1 MRADSIVKARI
12 PAEVKDRAVIA
23 LERIGLNTSD
33 LIRLTFMRVAEEGRL
48 PFDLAVPNPATRK
61 AMAELDAGKGKE
73 FASADALF
81 KDLGI

>member
-12 PAEVKDRAVIA
+12 PAEVKDRAVTA

-33 LIRLTFMRVAEEGRL
+33 LIRLTFMRVAEDGRL
-48 PFDLAVPNPATRK
+48 PFDLSVPNAATRK
-61 AMAELDAGKGKE
+61 AMAELDAGQGKKSD
-73 FASADALF
+73 SADALF